1 MNFMNLFRKQCDS
14 VVYNIIFVY
23 PNEVFEVVQSLVLI
37 SSLVLYFTD
46 TCFEWKFSISLDGCG

>member
-1 MNFMNLFRKQCDS
+1 MNFMNPFRKQCDT
-14 VVYNIIFVY
+14 VVFVY